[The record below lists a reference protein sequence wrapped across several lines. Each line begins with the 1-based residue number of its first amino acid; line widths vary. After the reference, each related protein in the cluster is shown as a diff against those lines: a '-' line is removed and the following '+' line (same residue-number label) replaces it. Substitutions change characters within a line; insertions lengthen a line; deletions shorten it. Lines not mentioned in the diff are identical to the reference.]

1 MARKNQDVVES
12 RKSPRQ
18 ARALA
23 TVDAIFEAAARIIE
37 EAGTAGLTTNHI
49 AERAGV
55 SVGSLYGYFP
65 NKEAILVAM
74 ARRQLD
80 RDRQVIG
87 ATLAGALASGSPEP
101 ERPVVRALMALHA
114 DRSPVRRAIMGAH
127 IAHGLG
133 HEHAEPVRDVA
144 ARLRESTGQTLDDP
158 ARIFVLTRAVIGIVR
173 AAFEERSPLFGSP
186 ALEDELCRL
195 IGFYLRP
202 PLSGAR

>member
-18 ARALA
+18 ARARV
-23 TVDAIFEAAARIIE
+23 TVDAIFEATARIIE
-37 EAGTAGLTTNHI
+37 ASGTAGLTTNHI

-65 NKEAILVAM
+65 NKEAILIAM

-80 RDRQVIG
+80 SDRRTIG
-87 ATLAGALASGSPEP
+87 ALVARALASGSAEP
-101 ERPVVRALMALHA
+101 ERQVVRALVALHA
-114 DRSPVRRAIMGAH
+114 DRSPVRRAIMAAH

-133 HEHAEPVRDVA
+133 HEHAMPVQEVA
-144 ARLRESTGQTLDDP
+144 GRLRETTGEALDDP
-158 ARIFVLTRAVIGIVR
+158 ARVFVLTRAVIGVVR
-173 AAFEERSPLFGSP
+173 AAFEERSPLFEAP
-186 ALEDELCRL
+186 VLEDELCRL

-202 PLSGAR
+202 PPAAA

>member
-18 ARALA
+18 ARALV
-23 TVDAIFEAAARIIE
+23 TVDAIFEATARIIE

-65 NKEAILVAM
+65 NKEAILIAL

-80 RDRQVIG
+80 LDRRTIG
-87 ATLAGALASGSPEP
+87 GTLAAALASGSPEP
-101 ERPVVRALMALHA
+101 ERPIVRALMALHA

-133 HEHAEPVRDVA
+133 HEHAVPVQDVA
-144 ARLRESTGQTLDDP
+144 ARLREAGGEALENP
-158 ARIFVLTRAVIGIVR
+158 AALFVLTRAVIGIVR

-202 PLSGAR
+202 PMAGAL